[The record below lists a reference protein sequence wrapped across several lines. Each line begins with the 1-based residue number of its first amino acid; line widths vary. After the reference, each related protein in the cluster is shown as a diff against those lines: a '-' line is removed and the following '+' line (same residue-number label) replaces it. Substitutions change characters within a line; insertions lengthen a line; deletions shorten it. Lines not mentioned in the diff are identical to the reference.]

1 MLLSAKIDF
10 GRVLKTKPISKDHLF
25 KVYAA
30 QNDLEVSRLGISL
43 PKHRIKNATNR
54 NTLKRKIRNT
64 LDSLTSLSADIVF
77 VYIGGSESYDAKIVN
92 ESIEHHKN
100 IIQETAE
107 KNWKT

>member
-10 GRVLKTKPISKDHLF
+10 GRVLKSKPISKDHLF
-25 KVYAA
+25 RVYAS
-30 QNDLEVSRLGISL
+30 QNDLEASRLGISL
-43 PKHRIKNATNR
+43 PNHRIKNATTR

-64 LDSLTSLSADIVF
+64 LDPLSSLAADIVF